1 MNLNL
6 QPFEQ
11 EISELLHRN
20 RLDIRSGSSTT
31 VVAAAKDIER
41 LLNDNSSSK
50 KAADRKSAAQLEV
63 RREHA
68 KLHG

>member
-11 EISELLHRN
+11 EISEFLHRN

-63 RREHA
+63 RRGHA
-68 KLHG
+68 TTQT

>member
-1 MNLNL
+1 MTHIESYLQRNSCLN
-6 QPFEQ
+6 
-11 EISELLHRN
+11 
-20 RLDIRSGSSTT
+20 
-31 VVAAAKDIER
+31 
-41 LLNDNSSSK
+41 K